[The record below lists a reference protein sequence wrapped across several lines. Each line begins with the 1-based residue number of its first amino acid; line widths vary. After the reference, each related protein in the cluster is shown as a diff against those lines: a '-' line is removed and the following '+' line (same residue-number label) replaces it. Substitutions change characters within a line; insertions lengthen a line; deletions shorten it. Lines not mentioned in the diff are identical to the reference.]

1 MVIVTDI
8 SSAGAVP
15 GGGRLPPGIDAGG
28 WVNVESKE
36 LTLLF
41 NLSTLSRLSLYKL
54 YNAAAEA
61 ARLTVCHTPFGELVS
76 VPIIFQL

>member
-1 MVIVTDI
+1 MVIVTEI

-15 GGGRLPPGIDAGG
+15 GGGRFPPGIDAGG

-54 YNAAAEA
+54 YNAEA
-61 ARLTVCHTPFGELVS
+61 ARLTVCHTHFGELFS
-76 VPIIFQL
+76 APIIFQL

>member
-1 MVIVTDI
+1 MVTEM

-41 NLSTLSRLSLYKL
+41 DLSTLSILSRYRL
-54 YNAAAEA
+54 YNAEA
-61 ARLTVCHTPFGELVS
+61 ARQKVCHAALGKLISTS
-76 VPIIFQL
+76 IIFQL